1 MPLQPDDATPPL
13 VPSRTRHATGVSQA
27 RRTSRPV
34 HSISCRRHQY
44 RFLLSREESNMSTGD
59 AIPAPS
65 IPPLGSTRLHH
76 RHQQQLHMPLRLRR
90 NGALTSVY
98 QTQSH
103 LCRSVGALVQF
114 SPRLLFQPLLL
125 QARHSRRWRA
135 GVLRALRPF
144 RRLRDKQADP
154 SEVIVKRPR
163 LTPAQVMSATLLKS
177 NEWSLGNDERGP
189 SFDQISKDW
198 RHSNFL
204 TGRATA
210 KEIRSAFESP
220 ENQRLLLA
228 AMAREWM
235 EREEPQGNH

>member
-13 VPSRTRHATGVSQA
+13 GLSGPRHGRLASQTHQQTCPQQFVPSPPKQV
-27 RRTSRPV
+27 PP
-34 HSISCRRHQY
+34 
-44 RFLLSREESNMSTGD
+44 SREESNMSTGD

-98 QTQSH
+98 QTP
-103 LCRSVGALVQF
+103 VEALAVWYTSSETPVPTTA
-114 SPRLLFQPLLL
+114 SPSTAQ
-125 QARHSRRWRA
+125 RRWRA
-135 GVLRALRPF
+135 GVLRALRPS
-144 RRLRDKQADP
+144 RRLRDKQAVP

-163 LTPAQVMSATLLKS
+163 LAPAQVMSATLLKS

-198 RHSNFL
+198 RHSKFL

-210 KEIRSAFESP
+210 KEIRSAFVCRKS
-220 ENQRLLLA
+220 A
-228 AMAREWM
+228 VVAC
-235 EREEPQGNH
+235 GHGT